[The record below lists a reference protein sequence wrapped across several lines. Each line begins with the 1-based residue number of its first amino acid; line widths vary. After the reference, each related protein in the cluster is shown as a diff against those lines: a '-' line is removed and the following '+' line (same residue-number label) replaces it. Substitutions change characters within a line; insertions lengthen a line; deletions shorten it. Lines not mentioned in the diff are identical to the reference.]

1 MKQNDI
7 AHILIGVSELLNCS
21 LAQVRSC
28 CKILSSETVEPSFG
42 APTAGSIDA
51 RARTEKKRFHLVLVE
66 LVFTTA
72 LREKQSKH
80 TNIST
85 KRQKSIEEEEE
96 RVREGLKF
104 FSTRG

>member
-1 MKQNDI
+1 M
-7 AHILIGVSELLNCS
+7 
-21 LAQVRSC
+21 
-28 CKILSSETVEPSFG
+28 LSSETVEPSFG

-51 RARTEKKRFHLVLVE
+51 RARTEKSVSFHLVFVE

-80 TNIST
+80 TNTST
-85 KRQKSIEEEEE
+85 NRQKSIEEEEE